1 VGTLFCSYSS
11 VLFLFYFCND
21 DNFSKKTFGSK
32 RGMKGREE
40 LVMLEVGIETEE
52 KLSVKMKKKQT
63 SSEQFST
70 KASMSKQR

>member
-1 VGTLFCSYSS
+1 M
-11 VLFLFYFCND
+11 FYFCND

-52 KLSVKMKKKQT
+52 KLSVKMKKKT
-63 SSEQFST
+63 NF
-70 KASMSKQR
+70 K